1 MRIAHLV
8 CTDAFAGVERYVS
21 YVSIEQASE
30 GHEVTVLG
38 GSGAEMRAA
47 IGARGVHWEPASSI
61 WAAQRALVRVDADLL
76 HVHMTAAEITA
87 VSTKPI
93 HRLPIVSTLHFA
105 HPRGNGRRRAVL
117 YRQMRRHLDAQIAI
131 SAFVARGSGEECEVI
146 LNGVPCAVAER
157 PREKVVFVAQRLEAE
172 KDTSLA
178 VRAWA
183 MSGLGSRGWRLE
195 IAGDGSQR
203 DLLFS
208 LARDMG
214 VAESVSFPG
223 FVTDARERMASCSI
237 FLATAAAESF
247 GLSVVEAMAAGTAV
261 VLSESGA
268 HVETAGAV
276 SSDGLFA
283 PGSAGACAQR
293 LTRLVDDEE
302 LRARYGRELRRR
314 WETDFQISEHCRRL
328 ERVYRRVL
336 ERR

>member
-1 MRIAHLV
+1 VRIAHLV
-8 CTDAFAGVERYVS
+8 CTDAFAGVEQYVAYVS
-21 YVSIEQASE
+21 VEQASE
-30 GHEVTVLG
+30 GHEVAVFG
-38 GSGAEMRAA
+38 GSGVEMRAVV
-47 IGARGVHWEPASSI
+47 GDRGVRWEPASSV

-76 HVHMTAAEITA
+76 HVHMTAAEFAA

-146 LNGVPCAVAER
+146 LNGVPWDVVER

-178 VRAWA
+178 IRAWA

-195 IAGDGSQR
+195 IAGHGSQR
-203 DLLFS
+203 EQLLS

-214 VAESVSFPG
+214 VAESVSLLG
-223 FVTDARERMASCSI
+223 FAPDAKERMASCSI
-237 FLATAAAESF
+237 FLATAVAESF
-247 GLSVVEAMAAGTAV
+247 GLSVVEAMAAGTPV
-261 VLSESGA
+261 VLSDSGA
-268 HVETAGAV
+268 HLETAGAV
-276 SSDGLFA
+276 SDDGLFT

-302 LRARYGRELRRR
+302 LRVRYGQELRRR

-328 ERVYRRVL
+328 EGVYRRVL
-336 ERR
+336 DGS